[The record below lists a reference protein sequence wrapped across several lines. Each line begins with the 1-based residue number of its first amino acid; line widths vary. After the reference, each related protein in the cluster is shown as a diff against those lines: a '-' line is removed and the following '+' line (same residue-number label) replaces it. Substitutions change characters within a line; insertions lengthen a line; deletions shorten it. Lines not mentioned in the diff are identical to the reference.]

1 MPREKKDHTI
11 LLLRRALGIAL
22 VSLRKRRG
30 LLQQDLARHVQTTRG
45 HLSRMERG
53 GGDPSLSMIW
63 RISVALHI
71 SPGVLMRETMR
82 SFRQLQLKN
91 KNIG

>member
-1 MPREKKDHTI
+1 MKKKDDNF
-11 LLLRRALGIAL
+11 LLLRRAFGIAL

-30 LLQQDLARHVQTTRG
+30 LLQQDLARDVKTTRG

-53 GGDPSLSMIW
+53 RGDPSLSMMW
-63 RISVALHI
+63 RISTALRI

-82 SFRQLQLKN
+82 TFRKLKN
-91 KNIG
+91 VG